1 MTPASLPHPKGKGW
15 EDRSGGLSPLPPS
28 PAPSST
34 ISLWLREGGP
44 IAPIPVSLS
53 LDPRDRWVVPSLNF
67 NHLKLKSKK
76 EREKIYPLTIN
87 LRMTGLLGT

>member
-53 LDPRDRWVVPSLNF
+53 LDRSHVEILNLITSAKTLPPPSKVTF
-67 NHLKLKSKK
+67 
-76 EREKIYPLTIN
+76 
-87 LRMTGLLGT
+87 TGSGG